1 MSQAEQTQDLRLN
14 KRLKDTPIAIVG
26 MASLFAKSRYLNQF
40 WDLICDKID
49 AITQVPADRWRVE
62 DYFDANPKA
71 ADKSYCQRGG
81 FIPELDFNP
90 MEFGL
95 PPNILELTD
104 SSQLLSLI
112 VAKEVLE
119 DAGINENSGHDRDR
133 IGITLG
139 IGGGQK
145 ISQSLNARLQYPVL
159 KKVFRESGISDEDSE
174 MLIAKFQSQYIHWEE
189 NSFPGSLGNVIA
201 GRIANRFDLGGMNCV
216 VDAACAGS
224 LAAIR
229 MALTELTE
237 GRSDM
242 MLTGGVCTDNSAY
255 MYMSFS
261 KTPAFTPDEQI
272 KPFDADSRGMMIGE
286 GIGMVALKRLED
298 AERDGD
304 KIYAVIKG
312 VGASSDGKFKSIY
325 APRPEGQAKALKRA
339 YDDAGFPPH
348 TLGLMEAHGT
358 GTAAGDVAEF
368 AGLNSVMSEN
378 NDAKQHIALG
388 SIKSQVGHTKSTAG
402 TAGLIKAALAL
413 HHKVL
418 PPTINVR
425 RPNPKMDIEN
435 SPFYLN
441 TEARPWL
448 PRPDGVERRAAVSS
462 FGFGG
467 TNFHLVLEEY
477 RRDHDRTPYR
487 LRHTSQ
493 PLLICAA
500 SVAELQAELQSLVS
514 VLKADKHGGLDAL
527 IAPYL
532 LSGREL
538 DPQWPRLGLL
548 CQDETELQ
556 TNLEQ
561 ALALL
566 GSNSDA
572 PWQQAGLSFRPR
584 ALLDDQGRSVAL
596 FAGQGSQYLN
606 MGRELAMLYPE
617 VRAEFAAADAA
628 FAAQGEPAVNGMGA
642 LSGCVFPAPKFEAE
656 AKASDEQRLTNTRI
670 AQSAIGALAMGQFE
684 LLKAAGFKP
693 DMVAGHSFGELAA
706 LHAAG
711 AIDKAGFYALAFARG
726 DAMAKVPEGK
736 DPGAMA
742 AVILPNAE
750 TIAKLETLLAGE
762 TEVSIANHNSPT
774 QLVIAGATEAL
785 KRVSAALTSEGMRVI
800 ALPVSG
806 AFHTPLVEHARQPF
820 AAAIDKLSFSDA
832 HTPLYANGSGDKV
845 DGKGSKLKEG
855 LKQQMLQQVQFVSQI
870 ESLYR
875 DGARVFVEF
884 GPKNTLTRLTEATL
898 GERAAG
904 CLILAVDTGVPAL
917 KAKDGDLAYKQAALA
932 LAMAGLPLGNPDP
945 YQAPLAKPKQAPSPM
960 NVRLGASNYISPAT
974 QAKMAAALSQGQ
986 VSKQTEI
993 VEKIVEK
1000 TVTVP
1005 ATAPA
1010 MKAQAQT
1017 ETSAGQ
1023 ITQVAAQSPN
1033 QDSLGQFFAAQQQL
1047 AALHQQFLAI
1057 PTQYGNSIQTLL
1069 AQQLRLSAEGKAI
1082 PAGMEQALAQF
1093 HQHQADTLKIH
1104 ADFMQAQSQS
1114 ALQLLAGLSGQP
1126 LPAAVVHAA
1135 PAVTAPV
1142 QTLPAVVA
1150 PTTIAPAVAATKPQ
1164 AAPMTP
1170 AAQPIMA
1177 ASLTVQPQA
1186 SSDNAAAGAHD
1197 VSQIMLQVVADKT
1210 GYPTE
1215 MLDLAMDM
1223 EADLGIDSIKR
1234 VEILGTVQ
1242 DALPDLPELNPSDLA
1257 ECRTLAE
1264 IVAYLAAKTPTQ
1276 ASAKAATQA
1285 VGQPVA
1291 QVQTQAQAQV
1301 QAQTQVQTQA
1311 PAMQSNISL
1320 DLVKDTMLAVVADKT
1335 GYPAEMLDL
1344 SMDME
1349 ADLGIDSIKRVEIL
1363 GTVQD
1368 ALPGLPELNPS
1379 DLAECR
1385 TLAEIVDYMAI
1396 KASGT
1401 LSVEPAAAQPVAVQ
1415 TTQVTQQAQTDIS
1428 LERVKDTML
1437 SVVADKTGYP
1447 ADMLDLAMD
1456 MEADLGIDSI
1466 KRVEILGTVQDA
1478 LPGLPELNPSDL
1490 AECRTLA
1497 EIVDHMGA
1505 KASLSAQPAAVQPSA
1520 APISQATQAAH
1531 TGISLELVK
1540 TTMLS
1545 VVADKTGY
1553 PAEML
1558 DLAMDMEADLGIDSI
1573 KRVEILG
1580 TVQDALPEMAE
1591 LNPADLAE
1599 CRTLA
1604 EIIDCMAAEK
1614 APIQAEPAPI
1624 EAAATPAV
1632 ATAAVNSD
1640 AFELEAFEQLS
1651 SAPAISQAD
1660 IMEAL
1665 AATSMPAAAQVAA
1678 PVQGKSAAQA
1688 TPTQADILT
1697 TLLTVVA
1704 DKTGYPADMLDLA
1717 MDMEADLG
1725 IDSIKRV
1732 EILGTVQDA
1741 LPGLPEVNPA
1751 DLAECR
1757 ALGQIADV
1765 YAKLLPAASPT
1776 ATPAQA
1782 QAETEAEA
1790 KGQDQDA
1797 EAPALPPHGGVTL
1810 KKLPAADR
1818 LEAEAASTLFAAN
1831 ARVLIL
1837 DDGHN
1842 AGVLAGKLARRQL
1855 QVTLVRPAAATA
1867 QSVQDS
1873 EIAAVQL
1880 ASDDD
1885 AGIKTLLTGLDSA
1898 PAVFIHLQPV
1908 AEQKTEGLWLDESA
1922 RARVQL
1928 AFLFAKHLSKPLTSA
1943 NDGHRRAFI
1952 SVARMDGKLGTDSG
1966 AETTAELEQA
1976 ALFGLTKTLAH
1987 EWPGVH
1993 CRALDLHPALD
2004 AAHLADAVLDA
2015 LYGLDDEPLEWGL
2028 CQEGR
2033 FTLQEG
2039 ETIPA
2044 SAPEIM
2050 SLDGT
2055 DKILVTGGA
2064 KGVTLDCALALAKDT
2079 GAHFILA
2086 GRSKALALSEFPA
2099 WAKGLAADELKAAAI
2114 KDMLAAGKRALPKE
2128 IDAQIQPLASAL
2140 EIQAALQAFEA
2151 VGASAEYLS
2160 LDVTSA
2166 ADIAAKLGP
2175 IQALAPITGLVHGA
2189 GVLADKLIGDK
2200 TLDELNRVQGTKV
2213 DGLKA
2218 LLQVLSADSLKLV
2231 ALFSSA
2237 AGFYGNSGQSDYAMA
2252 NEILNKAAYS
2262 LGRQLPKARVVS
2274 FDWGPWDGGMVTAAL
2289 KKMFVDRGVYVIPR
2303 QAGAALFARA
2313 IVAGQSPQ
2321 LLIGSSMQGAGGEQ
2335 ALKKP
2340 EGPDSAI
2347 TLNRKL
2353 STQSLDLINDHRIG
2367 GNCVWPTVCALE
2379 WIASAA
2385 ARIYGGQWQITDY
2398 KLLKGL
2404 VFDTDEKLLQ
2414 LSLSP
2419 EGDTLNARIEAD
2431 GKPQYRANLRPAGE
2445 MHAPVL
2451 NADLA
2456 KAAAEAK
2463 VLMSGEQLYADGSL
2477 FHGPALQLIE
2487 QVLSFDDGSLLC
2499 RYKLPQGQA
2508 PSALAQ
2514 QDALLQAMLVWARLK
2529 YGAASLPSE
2538 FKTLFQGDLTT
2549 EGLIRLEVVSHSSR
2563 QLCANIALYDAD
2575 GLAVSAMTEAR
2586 VTISKGLNAAF
2597 VAAQQGEHQ

>member
-368 AGLNSVMSEN
+368 AGLRSVMSED

-448 PRPDGVERRAAVSS
+448 PRPDGIQRRAAVSS

-477 RRDHDRTPYR
+477 RRDHNRSPYR
-487 LRHTSQ
+487 LRRTSQ
-493 PLLICAA
+493 PLLFCAQ
-500 SVAELQAELQSLVS
+500 SVAELQAELKTLATA
-514 VLKADKHGGLDAL
+514 LKADKHAGLDAL
-527 IAPYL
+527 VAPYL

-538 DPQWPRLGLL
+538 DAQWPRLGLL

-556 TNLEQ
+556 ASLEQ
-561 ALALL
+561 ALTLL
-566 GSNSDA
+566 DSNSDA

-584 ALLDDQGRSVAL
+584 ALLDGQGRSVAL

-606 MGRELAMLYPE
+606 MGRDLAMLYPE

-656 AKASDEQRLTNTRI
+656 AKASDELRLTNTRI

-750 TIAKLETLLAGE
+750 TISKLETRLAGE

-785 KRVSAALTSEGMRVI
+785 KRVSAALTNEGVRVI

-845 DGKGSKLKEG
+845 DGKGGKLKEG

-917 KAKDGDLAYKQAALA
+917 KAKDGDQAYKQAALA

-1069 AQQLRLSAEGKAI
+1069 AEQLRLAAEGKAI

-1114 ALQLLAGLSGQP
+1114 ALQLLAGLSGQS
-1126 LPAAVVHAA
+1126 LPAAVTQAA
-1135 PAVTAPV
+1135 PMVTAPV
-1142 QTLPAVVA
+1142 QTVPAVVA
-1150 PTTIAPAVAATKPQ
+1150 PKTIAPAVAATKPQ

-1186 SSDNAAAGAHD
+1186 SSDNAPAGAHD

-1242 DALPDLPELNPSDLA
+1242 DALPNLPELNPSDLA

-1264 IVAYLAAKTPTQ
+1264 IVAYLAAQ
-1276 ASAKAATQA
+1276 APAKLA
-1285 VGQPVA
+1285 
-1291 QVQTQAQAQV
+1291 AQAP
-1301 QAQTQVQTQA
+1301 AQTSAAAQA

-1344 SMDME
+1344 AMNME

-1385 TLAEIVDYMAI
+1385 TLAEIVDYMAA
-1396 KASGT
+1396 KAS
-1401 LSVEPAAAQPVAVQ
+1401 LAVQPAAVQPSAAPISQ
-1415 TTQVTQQAQTDIS
+1415 ATQAAHTGIS

-1447 ADMLDLAMD
+1447 AEMLDLAMD

-1497 EIVDHMGA
+1497 EIVDYMGA
-1505 KASLSAQPAAVQPSA
+1505 KASLAAQPAAVQPSA

-1580 TVQDALPEMAE
+1580 TVQDALPNMAE

-1604 EIIDCMAAEK
+1604 EIIDCMAAE
-1614 APIQAEPAPI
+1614 AAPI
-1624 EAAATPAV
+1624 EAVATPAV
-1632 ATAAVNSD
+1632 TTAAVNSD

-1665 AATSMPAAAQVAA
+1665 AATSMPVAA
-1678 PVQGKSAAQA
+1678 PVQEKSAAQA
-1688 TPTQADILT
+1688 APTQADILT

-1757 ALGQIADV
+1757 ALGQIVDV

-1776 ATPAQA
+1776 DISA
-1782 QAETEAEA
+1782 QAEAREQSQE
-1790 KGQDQDA
+1790 QDQDA

-1855 QVTLVRPAAATA
+1855 QVTLVRPAAATV

-1885 AGIKTLLTGLDSA
+1885 AGIKTLLTELDSA

-1908 AEQKTEGLWLDESA
+1908 AEHKTEGLWLDESA

-1928 AFLFAKHLSKPLTSA
+1928 AFLFAKHLSKPLTA
-1943 NDGHRRAFI
+1943 TNDGHRRAFI
-1952 SVARMDGKLGTDSG
+1952 SVARMDGKLGTDS
-1966 AETTAELEQA
+1966 TAELEQA

-2044 SAPEIM
+2044 SAPQVM

-2114 KDMLAAGKRALPKE
+2114 KDMLAAGKRPLPKE

-2303 QAGAALFARA
+2303 DAGAALFARA
-2313 IVAGQSPQ
+2313 IVAGQNPQ

-2379 WIASAA
+2379 WMASAA

-2445 MHAPVL
+2445 TPVPVL
-2451 NADLA
+2451 GADLA

-2575 GLAVSAMTEAR
+2575 GLAVSAMTQAR